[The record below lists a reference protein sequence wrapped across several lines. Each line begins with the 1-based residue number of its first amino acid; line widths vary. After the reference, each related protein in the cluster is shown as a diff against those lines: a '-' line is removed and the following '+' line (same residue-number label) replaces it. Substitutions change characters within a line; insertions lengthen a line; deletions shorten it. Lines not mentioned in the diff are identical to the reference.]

1 MERPDSRDTESDA
14 PALPSPREALGRL
27 RMLAPL
33 SPDFVEALAAE
44 ARIHATYRGQTI
56 IEEGE
61 EAREVFFLVRGKLSV
76 QIESIAPNIEVG
88 INRIES
94 GEIFGEMGLL
104 GETSRSATIVA
115 REPSL
120 LVAIPIAHVEKVC
133 AQMPREGL
141 LFHKAIAGV
150 LAERVRDMNHK
161 VLNMMRA
168 RYR

>member
-1 MERPDSRDTESDA
+1 MDRPESRDTECDA
-14 PALPSPREALGRL
+14 PVLPPAREALARL
-27 RMLAPL
+27 RMLATVSQAFL
-33 SPDFVEALAAE
+33 EALASE
-44 ARIHATYRGQTI
+44 ARVYSTYRGQTI

-61 EAREVFFLVRGKLSV
+61 EAKEVFFLIRGKLSV

-104 GETSRSATIVA
+104 GETSRSATIVT
-115 REPSL
+115 REPSVL
-120 LVAIPIAHVEKVC
+120 IAIPIAHVEKVC
-133 AQMPREGL
+133 AEMPAEGL